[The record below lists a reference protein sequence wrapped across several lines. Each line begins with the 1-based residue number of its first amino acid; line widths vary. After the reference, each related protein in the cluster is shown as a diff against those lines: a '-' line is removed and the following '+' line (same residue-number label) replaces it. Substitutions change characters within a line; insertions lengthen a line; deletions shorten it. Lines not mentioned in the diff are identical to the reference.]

1 MSITHKPYG
10 LEQHGA
16 PVTEYTLTNAGGAYV
31 SILDFGGIITR
42 IAVPDR
48 QGALADVNLGFDE
61 AIRYTKDH
69 GSMGALIG
77 RVGNRIANA
86 EFALEGKTY
95 ALGANNGVNNLH
107 GGPEGFNLRMWAV
120 TPEEGETADAL
131 HLTLTSP
138 NGDQGFP
145 GKLTVQVTYTFDAAN
160 TLGIAY
166 IANTDQTTLVNLT
179 NHAYFNLDGHAAP
192 DVRDLT
198 LQVFADSVNAVRE
211 GLIPTGKLVPQT
223 DVVYGFASS
232 GLHSNGYSLARK
244 VLLDRAGLA
253 FDATPE
259 ELDGRNVGA
268 AMLEPTRIYVAL
280 MAELKA
286 ACVDVRGCAH
296 ITGGGL
302 PGNLNRCLPKTVDAK
317 LFRDRWQVPGIFQLI
332 QKVGPV
338 ETPEMM
344 RTFNMGIGYCVVA
357 PAVEEAKIR
366 AAAERS
372 GDTLY
377 VIGEVIPG
385 NGNVQIE
392 QNS

>member
-1 MSITHKPYG
+1 MSITAKPYG
-10 LEQHGA
+10 KDQHGT
-16 PVTEYTLTNAGGAYV
+16 PVTEYTLTNTKGAYV
-31 SILDFGGIITR
+31 SILDYGGIITR

-48 QGALADVNLGFDE
+48 DGKLDDVNLGYAD
-61 AIRYTKDH
+61 ALCYTADS

-107 GGPEGFNLRMWAV
+107 GGPEGFNLRMWAA

-223 DVVYGFASS
+223 DVVYGFATEKRLGDVLAHTDTDPDMKAAGGVDFNYCAGGDRQTKRIAVLYSPKTGREMQVITDQPGVQVYTGQGLHQQGKDGVRYHAYS
-232 GLHSNGYSLARK
+232 GLCLETQHYPDAIHQPHFPSI
-244 VLLDRAGLA
+244 VLRPQE
-253 FDATPE
+253 TYY
-259 ELDGRNVGA
+259 
-268 AMLEPTRIYVAL
+268 TRTEY
-280 MAELKA
+280 
-286 ACVDVRGCAH
+286 H
-296 ITGGGL
+296 
-302 PGNLNRCLPKTVDAK
+302 
-317 LFRDRWQVPGIFQLI
+317 FGI
-332 QKVGPV
+332 
-338 ETPEMM
+338 
-344 RTFNMGIGYCVVA
+344 R
-357 PAVEEAKIR
+357 
-366 AAAERS
+366 
-372 GDTLY
+372 
-377 VIGEVIPG
+377 
-385 NGNVQIE
+385 
-392 QNS
+392 